1 MNEQQLSVGKRL
13 KQAREKLK
21 LSISEISIQTRIKEK
36 YLEAIEADRL
46 NMLPSPIQHKGFI
59 RAFAQA
65 VELDP
70 REVLELLPGENF
82 GKTDTISEAVIA
94 DSSPESESDAGSE
107 EEKAPSDHLKFGDSL
122 VRQRERLGLSPSE
135 IEQEIFIPIRY
146 IETLEN
152 SQLEGLPSPVQGR
165 GMLKNYAEFLGL
177 DPDPLLDQFAAVLQ
191 KMHRAAGE
199 DQVRQ
204 KPIIRIPGQVRRI
217 FSGPGL
223 ASALIFILVGSALT
237 GSFFLVFGRKGE
249 SQLPTPTIPG
259 VADVLLPSQTATA
272 SLTPVIGEGEISV
285 EITPSPATGGE
296 VVTESPTPTIAV
308 LDSTNVQIQLIVLQ
322 RSWVRVTVDDEI
334 VYEGRL
340 QPGSVDVF
348 EAERSIELLTGNA
361 GGIEVIFNQRDL
373 GALGLFGE
381 VVSRVFTSE
390 GIATPTPTV
399 TLTPTITETPTP
411 STTPSPTL
419 AVEE

>member
-1 MNEQQLSVGKRL
+1 
-13 KQAREKLK
+13 
-21 LSISEISIQTRIKEK
+21 
-36 YLEAIEADRL
+36 
-46 NMLPSPIQHKGFI
+46 
-59 RAFAQA
+59 
-65 VELDP
+65 
-70 REVLELLPGENF
+70 VLEQLPGDKFLE
-82 GKTDTISEAVIA
+82 KDSAPEPIDE
-94 DSSPESESDAGSE
+94 DSSPESGSDAEAGKEYPSSE
-107 EEKAPSDHLKFGDSL
+107 NLKFGDSL
-122 VRQRERLGLSPSE
+122 VQQRERLGLSASD
-135 IEQEIFIPIRY
+135 IEKEIFIPIRY
-146 IETLEN
+146 IETLEE

-177 DPDPLLDQFAAVLQ
+177 DPDPLLDQFAGALQ
-191 KMHRAAGE
+191 TKHQVEGK
-199 DQVRQ
+199 DQTRQ
-204 KPIIRIPGQVRRI
+204 KPKIRIPRQVRRI

-237 GSFFLVFGRKGE
+237 GSFFLVFGRNGE
-249 SQLPTPTIPG
+249 TELPTPSIPG

-272 SLTPVIGEGEISV
+272 SLTPAVVEDEISV
-285 EITPSPATGGE
+285 EITASPVTGEE
-296 VVTESPTPTIAV
+296 VVIESSTPTIAV
-308 LDSTNVQIQLIVLQ
+308 LESTNVQIQLIVLQ

-340 QPGSVDVF
+340 QPGSVDVY

-361 GGIEVIFNQRDL
+361 GGIEVIYNQRDL

-411 STTPSPTL
+411 SITPSPTL